1 MLVLLCRCA
10 GFVSTLVMS
19 ICWFCKNT
27 RCNDVCF
34 ASVHHQTYRCFSHIP
49 CTFLSPHKSFVSVI
63 FHASIHQHTICCL
76 SPYSARVLS
85 SHIPLFQSYS
95 MQVFIT
101 TQSVVSVIFHAC
113 VIITYT
119 VVSVIFHASV
129 HHYTYRCFSHTPCS
143 CSSLHIPLFQSY
155 SMQLFITTH
164 TVVSGILHA
173 AVHHYT
179 YPLFQSYSMQLF
191 ITTHTVV
198 SFIFHATIHH
208 HAYPCFSHTPCNYSS
223 PRIPLFQSYSM
234 QLFITTH
241 ARCFVHTPCN
251 YSSPRIPLFQ
261 SYSMQ
266 VYFRQRWRDDRLQY
280 NMTNVTQFTLSNRF
294 MNHIWKPPTYF
305 LNGRRSKLH
314 NITVPNEFVR
324 IESNGNIY
332 MSKR

>member
-1 MLVLLCRCA
+1 MCWFCINACCVDVLVLYQRLLCRYA
-10 GFVSTLVMS
+10 GSVTTLVVSMFVLQVS
-19 ICWFCKNT
+19 ITKHT
-27 RCNDVCF
+27 V
-34 ASVHHQTYRCFSHIP
+34 
-49 CTFLSPHKSFVSVI
+49 VSVI
-63 FHASIHQHTICCL
+63 FHASFYHHTN
-76 SPYSARVLS
+76 
-85 SHIPLFQSYS
+85 PLFQSYS

-119 VVSVIFHASV
+119 VVSGILHATV
-129 HHYTYRCFSHTPCS
+129 YHHTYRCFV
-143 CSSLHIPLFQSY
+143 HI
-155 SMQLFITTH
+155 
-164 TVVSGILHA
+164 
-173 AVHHYT
+173 
-179 YPLFQSYSMQLF
+179 
-191 ITTHTVV
+191 
-198 SFIFHATIHH
+198 
-208 HAYPCFSHTPCNYSS
+208 
-223 PRIPLFQSYSM
+223 
-234 QLFITTH
+234 
-241 ARCFVHTPCN
+241 PCN